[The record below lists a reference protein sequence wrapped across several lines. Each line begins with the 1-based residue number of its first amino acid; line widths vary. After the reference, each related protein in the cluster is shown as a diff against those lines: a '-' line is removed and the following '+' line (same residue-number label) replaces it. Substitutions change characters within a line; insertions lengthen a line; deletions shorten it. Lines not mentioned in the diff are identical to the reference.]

1 MAGKF
6 TRTAHP
12 WREITQT
19 KFRVKRWHKKYE
31 ILNQIESHNFYLNYM
46 LIKSDRTALQ
56 TYKVDERTFGTP
68 CIVNY
73 NGYIESFRSHFQ
85 CYK

>member
-6 TRTAHP
+6 TRTTHL
-12 WREITQT
+12 WREVTQI

-31 ILNQIESHNFYLNYM
+31 ILNQIESHNFCLNYM

-73 NGYIESFRSHFQ
+73 NGYIEPFRSHFQ